1 MKEEREVH
9 GRYVNILTDA
19 GFKAVFGDRRNAD
32 LLREFLNVV
41 LPGGRKVE
49 SLEFSTTEIPGFTP
63 EHRSIR
69 LDLRCRDKDGTTF
82 IVEMQKYR
90 QIDLFKRCVSYAAKA
105 YDAQMV
111 LEKGSY
117 DIHPVYLVGIL
128 ADDFYHTGS
137 GWEDTHV
144 SNYTFLERRTH
155 ELLCETISITF
166 VELKRFGKP
175 LDSCDS
181 LLDKWCYV
189 LKHVGN
195 LDGRPDGLG
204 QRVFERFFEACEIA
218 RFDGDKK
225 LSYEREMITE
235 RDWRAIK
242 ECAREDG
249 RAEGME
255 EGMAKGAMEA
265 KMQIALKLLEMGMP
279 VSDISDATG
288 LDLEQVEGMRKSA
301 E

>member
-41 LPGGRKVE
+41 LPGGRTVE

-69 LDLRCRDKDGTTF
+69 LDLRCRDKDGAMF
-82 IVEMQKYR
+82 IVEMQKYM
-90 QIDLFKRCVSYAAKA
+90 QDDLFKRCVSYAAKA
-105 YDAQMV
+105 YDSQMV

-128 ADDFYHTGS
+128 AEDFTHVGGT
-137 GWEDTHV
+137 GWEDTHI

-189 LKHVGN
+189 LKHIGN

-218 RFDGDKK
+218 RFDGNKK

-235 RDWRAIK
+235 RDWMAIK
-242 ECAREDG
+242 EFARK
-249 RAEGME
+249 EG
-255 EGMAKGAMEA
+255 AAEA
-265 KMQIALKLLEMGMP
+265 KTQIARNMLRMDMP
-279 VSDISDATG
+279 VQTVAEATG
-288 LDLEQVEGMRKSA
+288 LSSNQIESLQKEAD
-301 E
+301 

>member
-1 MKEEREVH
+1 MR
-9 GRYVNILTDA
+9 GSRL
-19 GFKAVFGDRRNAD
+19 
-32 LLREFLNVV
+32 
-41 LPGGRKVE
+41 
-49 SLEFSTTEIPGFTP
+49 FSG
-63 EHRSIR
+63 
-69 LDLRCRDKDGTTF
+69 
-82 IVEMQKYR
+82 
-90 QIDLFKRCVSYAAKA
+90 
-105 YDAQMV
+105 
-111 LEKGSY
+111 
-117 DIHPVYLVGIL
+117 
-128 ADDFYHTGS
+128 
-137 GWEDTHV
+137 
-144 SNYTFLERRTH
+144 RTH

-181 LLDKWCYV
+181 LIDKWCYV

-255 EGMAKGAMEA
+255 EGAMEA
-265 KMQIALKLLEMGMP
+265 KTQIARNLLRMGMP
-279 VSDISDATG
+279 VQTVAEATG
-288 LDLEQVEGMRKSA
+288 LSSSQIENLQKEAD
-301 E
+301 

>member
-1 MKEEREVH
+1 MR
-9 GRYVNILTDA
+9 GL
-19 GFKAVFGDRRNAD
+19 RR
-32 LLREFLNVV
+32 
-41 LPGGRKVE
+41 
-49 SLEFSTTEIPGFTP
+49 
-63 EHRSIR
+63 
-69 LDLRCRDKDGTTF
+69 C
-82 IVEMQKYR
+82 
-90 QIDLFKRCVSYAAKA
+90 
-105 YDAQMV
+105 
-111 LEKGSY
+111 
-117 DIHPVYLVGIL
+117 
-128 ADDFYHTGS
+128 S
-137 GWEDTHV
+137 G
-144 SNYTFLERRTH
+144 RTH

-175 LDSCDS
+175 LESCDS

-249 RAEGME
+249 AT
-255 EGMAKGAMEA
+255 EA
-265 KMQIALKLLEMGMP
+265 KTQIARNLLRMGMP
-279 VSDISDATG
+279 VQTVAEATG
-288 LDLEQVEGMRKSA
+288 LSSSQIENLQKEAD
-301 E
+301 

>member
-1 MKEEREVH
+1 MR
-9 GRYVNILTDA
+9 G
-19 GFKAVFGDRRNAD
+19 
-32 LLREFLNVV
+32 LRL
-41 LPGGRKVE
+41 
-49 SLEFSTTEIPGFTP
+49 FSG
-63 EHRSIR
+63 
-69 LDLRCRDKDGTTF
+69 
-82 IVEMQKYR
+82 
-90 QIDLFKRCVSYAAKA
+90 
-105 YDAQMV
+105 
-111 LEKGSY
+111 
-117 DIHPVYLVGIL
+117 
-128 ADDFYHTGS
+128 
-137 GWEDTHV
+137 
-144 SNYTFLERRTH
+144 RTH

-189 LKHVGN
+189 LKHVGS

-255 EGMAKGAMEA
+255 EGAMDAKT
-265 KMQIALKLLEMGMP
+265 QIARNLLRMGMP
-279 VSDISDATG
+279 VQTVAEATG
-288 LDLEQVEGMRKSA
+288 LSSSQIENLQKEAD
-301 E
+301 

>member
-1 MKEEREVH
+1 MSLKRNSPVHKKQKRYERRKRSTWQVREHPYGCGIQGGVRGQEKRGPVAGVPKRGAA
-9 GRYVNILTDA
+9 GR
-19 GFKAVFGDRRNAD
+19 
-32 LLREFLNVV
+32 
-41 LPGGRKVE
+41 
-49 SLEFSTTEIPGFTP
+49 
-63 EHRSIR
+63 
-69 LDLRCRDKDGTTF
+69 
-82 IVEMQKYR
+82 
-90 QIDLFKRCVSYAAKA
+90 
-105 YDAQMV
+105 
-111 LEKGSY
+111 EKGSY

-128 ADDFYHTGS
+128 ADDFCHTGS

-175 LDSCDS
+175 LGSCDS

-249 RAEGME
+249 AT
-255 EGMAKGAMEA
+255 EA
-265 KMQIALKLLEMGMP
+265 KTQIARNLLRMGMP
-279 VSDISDATG
+279 IQTVAEATG
-288 LDLEQVEGMRKSA
+288 LSSSQIESLQKEAD
-301 E
+301 